1 MSRFLDKLVVQLE
14 QEAGSVIGMP
24 KWTMYMMLRYKSDI
38 LGKVVIIPY
47 GFSTDFASFPF
58 LNYDGQASAVVHDYL
73 CRMGEIPR
81 PLADRVYKEALEV
94 EGIGGASRW
103 LRFAGARIGGWMGI
117 GVVRRAS
124 P

>member
-1 MSRFLDKLVVQLE
+1 MAKFLDKLVVQLE
-14 QEAGSVIGMP
+14 QESSFLGEP
-24 KWTMYMMLRYKSDI
+24 KWKMYMMLRYKSDI

-58 LNYDGQASAVVHDYL
+58 LNYNGQASAVVHDYL

-94 EGIGGASRW
+94 EGVGKISRW
-103 LRFAGARIGGWMGI
+103 FRFAGARIGGWMGI
-117 GVVRRAS
+117 GVVRRA
-124 P
+124 